1 MVRKYAK
8 MGKYAVN
15 LAFSSGLG
23 ISYGLYKCD
32 DYPMTLTSL
41 NAISP
46 IDGRYLKKTAA
57 LSPYFSEY
65 ALVYYR
71 LMVEIRWLES
81 LAANNDIAEVP
92 ALDKCAKDY
101 LATILAEFNE
111 EEAEKVKAFEKQT
124 NHDVK
129 AIEYYLKEKLLQD
142 DSLKSA
148 TDFIHF
154 ACTSEDINNLAYAL
168 MMKSAI
174 AQVIQPTL
182 AEIIGGIMLLGKQH
196 GDVAMLA
203 RTHGQPAT
211 PTTIGKELVNFVA
224 RLKRPQQ
231 QLAEVLIA
239 AKCNGAVGNY
249 NAHVIAYPEVD
260 WRKHCANFV
269 TSLGLS
275 FSAYTTQI
283 EPHDGIAEV
292 CHIMMRINNILL
304 DYTRDVWTYIA
315 LNYFTQ
321 KTVAEEVGSSTMP
334 HKVNPI
340 DFENAEGNL
349 GLANALFDHFANKL
363 TQSRM
368 QRDLSDS
375 TVLRNL
381 GVAFAYSSIAYQA
394 IAKGNDKLKIN
405 KRALQEDLDNNW
417 EVLAEAIQTVMRRY
431 KIPNAYEQ
439 LKELTRGQGI
449 DSESL
454 QKFIKDLAIPDAAKE
469 RLMQLTPSKYT
480 GLAAQLVKA
489 FS

>member
-1 MVRKYAK
+1 MI
-8 MGKYAVN
+8 
-15 LAFSSGLG
+15 LS
-23 ISYGLYKCD
+23 
-32 DYPMTLTSL
+32 TL

-46 IDGRYLKKTAA
+46 IDGRYQKKSSA
-57 LSPYFSEY
+57 LSPYFSEF
-65 ALVYYR
+65 ALIYYR
-71 LMVEIRWLES
+71 LMVEVEWLKS
-81 LAANNDIAEVP
+81 LAANPDIKEVP
-92 ALDKCAKDY
+92 NLDADSKAF
-101 LATILAEFNE
+101 LAEIISQFNE
-111 EEAEKVKAFEKQT
+111 SEAEKVKFFEKQT

-129 AIEYYLKEKLLQD
+129 AIEYYMKEKLSEHKNLT
-142 DSLKSA
+142 KYA
-148 TDFIHF
+148 PFIHF

-168 MMKSAI
+168 MVKEAL
-174 AQVIQPTL
+174 AQIIQPTL
-182 AEIIGGIMLLGKQH
+182 AEIIGGITMLGKQH
-196 GDVAMLA
+196 GDAAMLG

-211 PTTIGKELVNFVA
+211 PTTVGKELVNFVA

-231 QLAEVLIA
+231 QLAEVLIP

-249 NAHVIAYPEVD
+249 NAHIIAYPEVD

-304 DYTRDVWTYIA
+304 DYTKDIWMYIS

-321 KTVAEEVGSSTMP
+321 KAVASEVGSSTMP
-334 HKVNPI
+334 HKINPI

-349 GLANALFDHFANKL
+349 GLANALFCHFASKL

-381 GVAFAYSSIAYQA
+381 GSAFAYTLIAYQA
-394 IAKGNDKLKIN
+394 IAKGNDKLQIN
-405 KRALQEDLDNNW
+405 RRALQEDLDANW
-417 EVLAEAIQTVMRRY
+417 EVLAEPIQTVMRRY
-431 KIPNAYEQ
+431 QIPNAYEQ
-439 LKELTRGQGI
+439 LKALTRGQGGIDKNTLKEFI
-449 DSESL
+449 DSL
-454 QKFIKDLAIPDAAKE
+454 DIPKTAKE
-469 RLMQLTPSKYT
+469 QLLNLTPEKYT

-489 FS
+489 FT

>member
-1 MVRKYAK
+1 
-8 MGKYAVN
+8 
-15 LAFSSGLG
+15 
-23 ISYGLYKCD
+23 
-32 DYPMTLTSL
+32 MTLSSL

-46 IDGRYLKKTAA
+46 IDGRYLKKTHA
-57 LSPYFSEY
+57 LSPYFSEF
-65 ALVYYR
+65 ALIYYR
-71 LMVEIRWLES
+71 LMVEIHWLEA
-81 LAANNDIAEVP
+81 LGANPDIKEVEKFDKDAKAYLAEV
-92 ALDKCAKDY
+92 LVNFD
-101 LATILAEFNE
+101 E
-111 EEAEKVKAFEKQT
+111 EEAEKVKVYEKQT

-129 AIEYYLKEKLLQD
+129 AVEYYLRDKLGQHSTLG
-142 DSLKSA
+142 KYA
-148 TDFIHF
+148 GFIHF

-168 MMKSAI
+168 MVKEAI

-182 AEIIGGIMLLGKQH
+182 AEIIGSITMLGKQH
-196 GDVAMLA
+196 GDVAMLS

-231 QLAEVLIA
+231 QLAEVLIP

-249 NAHVIAYPEVD
+249 NAHIIAYPQVD

-269 TSLGLS
+269 SSLGLS

-292 CHIMMRINNILL
+292 AHIMIRINNILL
-304 DYTRDVWTYIA
+304 DYTRDIWTYIS
-315 LNYFTQ
+315 LNYFKQ
-321 KTVAEEVGSSTMP
+321 KPVEDEVGSSTMP

-375 TVLRNL
+375 TVMRNL
-381 GVAFAYSSIAYQA
+381 GVAFAYSLIAYQA
-394 IAKGNDKLKIN
+394 IAKGNDKVQIN
-405 KRALQEDLDNNW
+405 KRALKHDLDANW
-417 EVLAEAIQTVMRRY
+417 EVLGEAIQTVMRRY
-431 KIPNAYEQ
+431 EVPNAYEQ
-439 LKELTRGQGI
+439 LKDLTRGHGI
-449 DSESL
+449 DADSL
-454 QKFIKDLAIPDAAKE
+454 KNFIKSLDVPEEVKA
-469 RLMQLTPSKYT
+469 QLIALSPEKYT